1 MSVGQYCNREVIVAP
16 QDMSIKEAARL
27 MRERHVGDLVVVEEE
42 TPAAFP
48 VGLVTDRDLVIEVL
62 AQDVDPE
69 AVALKDIMSHNPVTA
84 TDDEPLLDALERMR
98 RRGVRRLP
106 VVDHTG
112 VLQGILTADDALEL
126 ICEQLGDLVHLV
138 NHEISLEARHRP

>member
-1 MSVGQYCNREVIVAP
+1 MSVGQYCNREVVIAP
-16 QDMSIKEAARL
+16 QDMSIKAAARL

-42 TPAAFP
+42 TAAAFP
-48 VGLVTDRDLVIEVL
+48 VGVVTDRDLVIEVL

-69 AVALKDIMSHNPVTA
+69 TVSLKDIMSRNPVTA

-98 RRGVRRLP
+98 SRGVRRLP

-126 ICEQLGDLVHLV
+126 ISEQLGDLVHLV
-138 NHEISLEARHRP
+138 NHEISLEARHRS